1 MPHLPAAPTDLIQ
14 QARPAPKM
22 SADDE
27 LLAARV
33 ERAIRRGTNDK
44 VRNLSVTA
52 VDGTVVLHGRCA
64 TYYCKQLAQTAAF
77 PVLED
82 RQLSNQIEVW

>member
-1 MPHLPAAPTDLIQ
+1 
-14 QARPAPKM
+14 M
-22 SADDE
+22 SADEE

-44 VRNLSVTA
+44 VRNLSVR
-52 VDGTVVLHGRCA
+52 VLDGTVTLNGRCA

-77 PVLED
+77 PYLED

>member
-1 MPHLPAAPTDLIQ
+1 MPHLPAASTDRSPQ
-14 QARPAPKM
+14 VRPQRTM
-22 SADDE
+22 SAGDE

-44 VRNLSVTA
+44 VRNLSVHIA
-52 VDGTVVLHGRCA
+52 DGTITLNGRCA

-77 PVLED
+77 PHLEN
-82 RQLSNQIEVW
+82 RQLDNQIEVW

>member
-1 MPHLPAAPTDLIQ
+1 MPHLPAASTDCSPQ
-14 QARPAPKM
+14 VRPPRTM
-22 SADDE
+22 SAGDE

-44 VRNLSVTA
+44 VRNLSVHIL
-52 VDGTVVLHGRCA
+52 DGTVTLHGRCA

-77 PVLED
+77 PYLEE
-82 RQLSNQIEVW
+82 RELSNQIEVW